1 MTRSIGTVLLVI
13 ALTGFAT
20 LAEAQKVSAPLPHYT
35 VVNLG
40 TLGGSQSNG
49 YAGVTNNGWVAG
61 DSFLPA
67 HGKYPADSTEH
78 AFVWRD
84 SVMTDLGTLGGQNSG
99 AAYPIKDNR
108 GLIVGQAQ
116 GAQVDPNKE
125 SWGQAYGCIDIN
137 NNNAPIPCDGWEN
150 VQLGYLWQN
159 GVMTELP
166 PIGGYN
172 SSAFGVNNRGQVVGL
187 AETGTADSNCVSP
200 QQLDYE
206 AVVYGPKRG
215 EVHELPTFP
224 GDAVA
229 GATAINDNGDVVGF
243 SGSCVV
249 PTFAS
254 GVHAVLWRNGSV
266 FDLGGLGGVLFN
278 SANAINNAGQIAGQS
293 DLPGDTITHA
303 VLWQTGARPTDLG
316 TLPGGEGDVFIVAN
330 DINARGQVVG
340 SSCDASFNCRAWLW
354 ENGVMMDLNS
364 LIPPHSPLF
373 LTWGGGINDQG
384 EIAGSAFDQSTGESP
399 AFLAIPAPTAQ
410 IAGDS
415 AVKIN
420 LPANIRASLQRRL
433 RLGRFGVGS
442 TAQQ

>member
-1 MTRSIGTVLLVI
+1 MKRNIGPALVVI
-13 ALTGFAT
+13 ALMGLPT

-35 VVNLG
+35 VMNLG

-61 DSFLPA
+61 DSFL
-67 HGKYPADSTEH
+67 GRVGREPADATEH

-84 SVMTDLGTLGGQNSG
+84 GVMTDLGTLGGLNSG
-99 AAYPIKDNR
+99 AAYPIKDNH

-116 GAQVDPNKE
+116 GFQVDPKGE
-125 SWGQAYGCIDIN
+125 SWGQAYGCIIQGTP
-137 NNNAPIPCDGWEN
+137 AACDGWEN

-166 PIGGYN
+166 PIGGNN

-187 AETGTADSNCVSP
+187 AETATPDSSCVLP
-200 QQLDYE
+200 QVLDYK

-249 PTFAS
+249 PTFPS

-266 FDLGGLGGVLFN
+266 FDLGGLGGVLN
-278 SANAINNAGQIAGQS
+278 NAANAINNAGQIAGQS

-303 VLWQTGARPTDLG
+303 ALWQTGTRPTDVG

-340 SSCDASFNCRAWLW
+340 ASCDASFNCRAWLW
-354 ENGVMMDLNS
+354 DNGVIIDLNS
-364 LIPPHSPLF
+364 LIPPGSPLY
-373 LTWGGGINDQG
+373 LTWGGGINDLG
-384 EIAGSAFDQSTGESP
+384 EIAGSAVLKSNPNEAP
-399 AFLAIPAPTAQ
+399 AFLAIPAPAAQ

-415 AVKIN
+415 ARKMV
-420 LPANIRASLQRRL
+420 LPEAVRASLQRRL
-433 RLGRFGVGS
+433 RLRHPGDRA